1 MKKQFTDKEELL
13 KWADERFPQN
23 EEEWTFDGGIREEAY
38 TPEEIAAKLEE
49 EGYDLDDLT
58 ANGEAYEID
67 GHSNNG
73 WFWAYKDELSW
84 LKSVGTDMS
93 RVRVRK

>member
-1 MKKQFTDKEELL
+1 MKKQFETKEELL
-13 KWADERFPQN
+13 KWVEMRFPEP
-23 EEEWTFDGGIREEAY
+23 EEEWTVDGGIPEAPY
-38 TPEEIAAKLEE
+38 TNKEVAAKLLE
-49 EGYDLDDLT
+49 EGYDLNDLT

-93 RVRVRK
+93 RVRVRE